1 MKIIDAHIHLFNLAD
16 GDYHWLKP
24 ENPPLWPDKLII
36 NKSFEQG
43 DLKLDA
49 NDQLAGFVH
58 IEAGFDN
65 DQPWQEIEWLEKA
78 CSLPMKSIATCD
90 LTLPPELFAVQLSRL
105 RTYKSVVGVRH
116 ILDEDAPDLLA
127 QKNVQIN
134 LNRIAKYKLI
144 FELQINVSD
153 LDSVTLFA
161 KLAEQSALTYT
172 INHAGFPPLDSD
184 SDDWQNWLNG
194 LALLAKNHAA
204 IKCSGWE
211 MLSRDYEL
219 ALQKK
224 VVHSCIKLF
233 GIDKVMLASNFP
245 LCLFSKEYAEFWR
258 QIAEIEESEM
268 QALVYNNARTWYQ
281 FTEL

>member
-1 MKIIDAHIHLFNLAD
+1 MKIIDPHIHLFNLAD
-16 GDYHWLKP
+16 GHYHWLKP
-24 ENPPLWPDKLII
+24 ENPPFWSDKAII
-36 NKSFEQG
+36 NKSFGQS
-43 DLKLDA
+43 DLNLDV

-58 IEAGFDN
+58 IEAGFNN
-65 DQPWQEIEWLEKA
+65 DQPWQEIAWLEKA

-90 LTLPPELFAVQLSRL
+90 LTLSPEQFDAQLSRIC
-105 RTYKSVVGVRH
+105 TYKSVVGVRH
-116 ILDEDAPDLLA
+116 ILDDDAPALLA

-134 LNRIAKYKLI
+134 LSLIAKYKLI
-144 FELQINVSD
+144 FELQINICD
-153 LDSVTLFA
+153 LDSVSLFA
-161 KLAEQSALTYT
+161 KLAEQFSLTYT
-172 INHAGFPPLDSD
+172 VNHAGFPPLDSD
-184 SDDWQNWLNG
+184 SDDWQNWLSG
-194 LALLAKNHAA
+194 LAQLAKNHAA

-245 LCLFSKEYAEFWR
+245 LCLFSKEYAQFWR
-258 QIAEIEESEM
+258 QSTEIEENQM
-268 QALVYNNARTWYQ
+268 QALVYDNARTWYQ